1 MENTTAQ
8 EKVTTHCHA
17 CFDEMKVSAKEYDRE
32 KKHYEKLGITC
43 EPRFYCSKSC
53 LYCDLL

>member
-17 CFDEMKVSAKEYDRE
+17 CFDKMEVSAE
-32 KKHYEKLGITC
+32 KYQQEEAKWGRR
-43 EPRFYCSKSC
+43 PRFYCSSSC
-53 LYCDLL
+53 LHFDLF